1 MKFIRLPIRWKIII
15 LSFGIVL
22 FSLLI
27 GGIIITG
34 KIVDMREEELG
45 NRAMIT
51 ARTVAEL
58 PEVQMQIQ
66 KKDGA
71 DVINPIVEKIR
82 VINNADYIVVLNMD
96 HYRYSHPVYGLIG
109 TKSAGKDEGPA
120 FADHTYISKAKG
132 DLGIAV
138 RAFMPVKNAQL
149 EQVGVVIVGNIL
161 PGYLEILQSLKA
173 QAALIMFLTLLFGL
187 LGSWMLARHI
197 KQQMFQLEPHEIV
210 RMYEESTAAFHAMHE
225 GVIAVD
231 VKENIT
237 IFNEKAK
244 SIFQVE
250 GSLTG
255 KPIRSVIPDTRL
267 PEIIQFGKPVYNQ
280 EINVSGKIIM
290 SNRIPIKD
298 NHNVI
303 GAVAIFQDRTKV
315 AKMAEEL
322 TGVKAFVEALRIQ
335 NHEHLNKLHTIAGL
349 IQLDKGERALQY
361 VFDISEQQKSLTR
374 FVTKNIKNDSI
385 AGLLISKVS
394 RGKELKIN
402 VVIDSLSRLEE
413 LPYPLNEHDIV
424 MILGNLIE
432 NSIHALNESD
442 SPDKHIDISI
452 EQDSEICALLVED
465 NGPGIPEHIKPYIF
479 DKGVTTKGEKGL
491 GLGLYL
497 VKEIV
502 DKGKGDIK
510 LSSYPNGGTSFY
522 ITFPMNGRRHS

>member
-1 MKFIRLPIRWKIII
+1 MKFLRLPIRWKIII

-27 GGIIITG
+27 GGIIIIG

-45 NRAMIT
+45 KRAMIT
-51 ARTVAEL
+51 ARTVAQL
-58 PEVQMQIQ
+58 PEVQKKIQ

-71 DVINPIVEKIR
+71 AVINPIVEKIR
-82 VINNADYIVVLNMD
+82 VINSTDYIVVLNMD
-96 HYRYSHPVYGLIG
+96 HVRYSHPVYRLIG
-109 TKSAGKDEGPA
+109 TRSEGKDEEPA

-132 DLGIAV
+132 ELGVAV
-138 RAFMPVKNAQL
+138 RAFMPVKNEQL
-149 EQVGVVIVGNIL
+149 EQVGVIIVGNIL

-173 QAALIMFLTLLFGL
+173 QAALIIILTLFFGL

-197 KQQMFQLEPHEIV
+197 KQQMFELEPHEIV

-244 SIFQVE
+244 SIFRVE
-250 GSLTG
+250 GSLIG
-255 KPIRSVIPDTRL
+255 KSIREVIPDTRL
-267 PEIIQFGKPVYNQ
+267 PEIIEFGKPVYNQ

-290 SNRIPIKD
+290 SNRIPIKV
-298 NHNVI
+298 NHSVI
-303 GAVAIFQDRTKV
+303 GAVAIFQDRTEV

-349 IQLDKGERALQY
+349 IQLEKRERALQY
-361 VFDISEQQKSLTR
+361 VFDISEQQENLTR

-385 AGLLISKVS
+385 AGLLLSKVS
-394 RGKELKIN
+394 RGKELKID
-402 VVIDSLSRLEE
+402 VSIDSQSHLEE
-413 LPYPLNEHDIV
+413 LPYLLNEHDFV
-424 MILGNLIE
+424 MILGNLVE
-432 NSIHALNESD
+432 NSIHALND
-442 SPDKHIDISI
+442 SNTPEQQIDISI
-452 EQDSEICALLVED
+452 EQDNEICAVLVED
-465 NGPGIPEHIKPYIF
+465 NGPGIPEHLMPYIF

-491 GLGLYL
+491 GLGLFL
-497 VKEIV
+497 VKEII
-502 DKGKGDIK
+502 DKGKGDIN

-522 ITFPMNGRRHS
+522 ITFPMNGRRQS